1 MMTYIH
7 ARRVQRLLVS
17 LCVPLTGSFG
27 LEPGKTSTHHTSVWR
42 RSQTPARVAVRGPS
56 TRHTGASHAAVA
68 GIATMEG
75 VELAALKEFVARG
88 YDDTTADHIA
98 GPPGFDPTYFRY
110 FPRGKED
117 VMVLQFRR
125 RELSGLLHVRVH
137 RTNGSSKRCAQEE
150 GSAVGRVGQPAV
162 GAPRVRVSLH
172 WRMIWRSA
180 MYQTSSTLAKTSR

>member
-1 MMTYIH
+1 M
-7 ARRVQRLLVS
+7 
-17 LCVPLTGSFG
+17 P
-27 LEPGKTSTHHTSVWR
+27 
-42 RSQTPARVAVRGPS
+42 RSR
-56 TRHTGASHAAVA
+56 

-98 GPPGFDPTYFRY
+98 AAAGVSIRTYFRY

-125 RELSGLLHVRVH
+125 RDSGLLHVRVH
-137 RTNGSSKRCAQEE
+137 RTNGSSKCAQEE